1 MHVHDWMTKDVVTI
15 SGASSLRE
23 AIELIRAREIRHL
36 PVVDGGRLIGIVTDR
51 DIRKAIAPEPLLLD
65 VHEADYLLDKVYVR
79 DIMTRQVVG
88 VSPDVSFAKA
98 AELMVRNKIGCLPVL
113 EGEMVVG
120 IITESDILRAVAEEE
135 RGAVGQKVPH
145 SRGKE

>member
-1 MHVHDWMTKDVVTI
+1 MQVQDWMTKDVVTI
-15 SGASSLRE
+15 SGATSVRE
-23 AIELIRAREIRHL
+23 AIELIKAQKIRHL
-36 PVVDGGRLIGIVTDR
+36 PVVEGGRLIGIVTDR
-51 DIRKAIAPEPLLLD
+51 DLRQAVAPEPLRLG

-113 EGEMVVG
+113 DGETVVG
-120 IITESDILRAVAEEE
+120 IITESDVLRAVAEAE

-145 SRGKE
+145 SHGKE